1 MPDLL
6 QAAVANLLSPMVL
19 CFALGFLAASL
30 RSDLAVPEA
39 VAKGLSLYL
48 MFAIGFKGGVELS
61 RASDV
66 ADLARAIVL
75 GLALSFGLPFLAF
88 LLLRL
93 MTALDRVTAAATAAH
108 YGSISVVTFMAGE
121 AFLRAAGV
129 AVPGSMVAVVALM
142 ETPAILSGLLLAG
155 RGAGAGQAGPRRP
168 AALLR
173 EVLLNGSVV
182 LLLGAFLIGWIT
194 GEPGM
199 ARLQPFVVELFPGL
213 LALFLLDLGL
223 VAARSL
229 RTAPRLG
236 LALPLF
242 AWTMPPLAAAL
253 ALAGALLLELPLG
266 PAATMMILAASASYI
281 AVPAAM
287 RLALPRAN
295 PGIYVTLSL
304 CLTFPF
310 NITVG
315 LPLYLWAARQLV
327 GG

>member
-39 VAKGLSLYL
+39 VAKGLALYL
-48 MFAIGFKGGVELS
+48 MFAIGFKGGVELA
-61 RASDV
+61 RAT
-66 ADLARAIVL
+66 DLAELGRAILL
-75 GLALSFGLPFLAF
+75 GLALSLGLPLLAF
-88 LLLRL
+88 ALLRL
-93 MTALDRVTAAATAAH
+93 LTALDRVTAAATAAH
-108 YGSISVVTFMAGE
+108 YGSISVVTFMAGD

-142 ETPAILSGLLLAG
+142 ETPAILTGLWLAG
-155 RGAGAGQAGPRRP
+155 RGAGGQVAPRRP

-229 RTAPRLG
+229 RGAPRLG

-266 PAATMMILAASASYI
+266 PATILMILAASASYI

-310 NITVG
+310 NIVVG
-315 LPLYLWAARQLV
+315 LPLYLWVARQLI